1 MLHQSVNRIKT
12 KSQKDL
18 EANSYVCRSYRGK
31 TARGHF
37 CPSIPD
43 MVKLEAKK
51 LHYKI
56 YKNIYKND
64 NKVWI
69 YKKVLFPKI

>member
-1 MLHQSVNRIKT
+1 
-12 KSQKDL
+12 
-18 EANSYVCRSYRGK
+18 
-31 TARGHF
+31 
-37 CPSIPD
+37 